1 MGFRRNL
8 LLGGF
13 VAVIVLGSLLAAFS
27 LLQSQTGR
35 MALVIF
41 LGIIL
46 TIGIV
51 AGGFVWWVRHEMGST
66 VSSEEIQERVDRRMN
81 EDDQ

>member
-1 MGFRRNL
+1 MGFRWNL

-46 TIGIV
+46 TIGVV